1 MSLFQPRSRVI
12 SKVSL
17 FCLVLPLLLSCS
29 SFSSKKNDEKNLLT
43 HIEAFNSAIRWE
55 DYQAASSWV
64 VPQLQEEFWRQA
76 DSLQG
81 HIRLMDFQVRN
92 IALENEGFSGT
103 VVLRFRYYYT
113 DDPHLRS
120 KTLQQRWRYLEKE
133 KVWQIVQYDLAALM
147 ADRP

>member
-1 MSLFQPRSRVI
+1 MSLIQQHARMI
-12 SKVSL
+12 MKASL
-17 FCLVLPLLLSCS
+17 LCLVLPLLLSCS

-55 DYQAASSWV
+55 DYQAASAWI
-64 VPQLQEEFWRQA
+64 VPQLQGEFWRQA
-76 DSLQG
+76 DNLQG

-92 IALENEGFSGT
+92 ISLENEGYSGT

-133 KVWQIVQYDLAALM
+133 KAWQLVQYDLAALM